1 MIQTKPLLGVL
12 TCAALAGAAQ
22 AQDNTFK
29 AGVARYTTHER
40 NNGVTGIGVPPG
52 ADVDVDDA
60 TTLLLTYE
68 RALTPNIGVEIA
80 LGIPPKLE
88 ATGAGTVA
96 FLGKVLET
104 RIVAPTLF
112 ANYHFGTPGDAL
124 RPYLGVGIN
133 YTKFTR
139 IESTLAPNVEM
150 GDSWGL
156 AVQAGLDYAITPNWG
171 LFGSVARIDVESK
184 VVASGAT
191 VIRTTVDFRPIV
203 YSIGVS
209 YRF

>member
-1 MIQTKPLLGVL
+1 MQRHVLGLLAAL
-12 TCAALAGAAQ
+12 ALAGAAQ

-29 AGVARYTTHER
+29 AGIARYTTHER
-40 NNGVTGIGVPPG
+40 SNGVTGIGVPPG
-52 ADVDVDDA
+52 ADVEVDDA
-60 TTLLLTYE
+60 TTLVLTYE
-68 RALTPNIGVEIA
+68 RALTPNIGIEIA

-88 ATGAGTVA
+88 ASGSGSVA

-112 ANYHFGTPGDAL
+112 ANYHFGAPGDAL

-139 IESTLAPNVEM
+139 IESALAPNVEM
-150 GDSWGL
+150 GDSWGW
-156 AVQAGLDYAITPNWG
+156 AMQAGLDYAITPNWG
-171 LFGSVARIDVESK
+171 LFGSVARVDVESK
-184 VVASGAT
+184 VVATGAT

-203 YSIGVS
+203 YTLGVS